1 MLVERR
7 ILNVARDRMEDALAM
22 LAEERAR
29 LGSDRTVRIY
39 RPNVAAFDQIVVEF
53 EFNDWAE
60 MEAFWGR
67 WQTEG
72 AEAFFTAWA
81 EVARPGGQRELWE
94 TVA

>member
-7 ILNVARDRMEDALAM
+7 ILNVARDKMEDALAM

-29 LGSDRTVRIY
+29 LGSERAVRIY
-39 RPNVAAFDQIVVEF
+39 RPIVAAFDQIVVEF

-81 EVARPGGQRELWE
+81 DVARPGGQRELWE

>member
-7 ILNVARDRMEDALAM
+7 ILNVAQNKMDDALAM

-29 LGSDRTVRIY
+29 LGSDRAMRIY

-60 MEAFWGR
+60 MEAFWDR